1 MDNRVVLSGEE
12 YHDYCKRFDIVWK
25 YLNLCSYDVGV
36 VADNVCKLRGYSR
49 ESGMPEMLK
58 KTGFLYI
65 DKDVFDVTKLEK
77 LDRGDLGILT
87 DSGNFL
93 LEGRFIFPVRDMN
106 TNILALIGWYPDEKK
121 YITTPSRLFSKK
133 AILFGMEQLKY
144 SGIGKKYFLVE
155 GIFDSLS
162 VRNLGLNCVA
172 LMGISAGSNTRVLYS
187 LFSKLVA
194 IPDNDTQGRKVI
206 ENDLWKLPTGSSYL
220 RWKEAIKD
228 IDDMTKKYD
237 MKGTL
242 ADILAERTTERV
254 ITI

>member
-1 MDNRVVLSGEE
+1 
-12 YHDYCKRFDIVWK
+12 
-25 YLNLCSYDVGV
+25 
-36 VADNVCKLRGYSR
+36 
-49 ESGMPEMLK
+49 
-58 KTGFLYI
+58 
-65 DKDVFDVTKLEK
+65 
-77 LDRGDLGILT
+77 
-87 DSGNFL
+87 
-93 LEGRFIFPVRDMN
+93 MN

-206 ENDLWKLPTGSSYL
+206 EKDLWKLPTGSSYL
-220 RWKEAIKD
+220 RWKDSIKD

-237 MKGTL
+237 MKDTL
-242 ADILAERTTERV
+242 TDILAERSTERV